1 MTTAKKR
8 VSLISPCFN
17 EEANIE
23 ELYRRVREV
32 MERSPQYDFEYL
44 FIDNAST
51 DRTLEKLRKIAEQD
65 SRVKIIVNTRNFGH
79 LRSPYWGIIQTSGDV
94 TVYMASDLQDPP
106 ELIQEFLTAW
116 EQGYKVVLAVKP
128 ISQTNPLIHRLRKLY
143 YRFLDAISEVSIV
156 KDATG
161 FGLYDRVVL
170 DKLREIHDPY
180 PYMRGLICELGYPIK
195 TIPFDQPRRL
205 RGVSKN
211 NAYTLYDLAMLGIVS
226 HSVVPIR
233 LAAMVGFLTGFLSI
247 LVALVFLILKLV
259 LWNAFPMGIAPIVI
273 GMFFMFGVVLL
284 FIGILGEYIASIHTY
299 VRNRPVVV
307 ERERINFN
315 SADNSGHQ

>member
-106 ELIQEFLTAW
+106 ELIQEFLAAW

-128 ISQTNPLIHRLRKLY
+128 VSQTNPLIHRLRKLY

-233 LAAMVGFLTGFLSI
+233 LAAMVGFPDRIPQHLGGVGVPDLE
-247 LVALVFLILKLV
+247 
-259 LWNAFPMGIAPIVI
+259 I
-273 GMFFMFGVVLL
+273 G
-284 FIGILGEYIASIHTY
+284 
-299 VRNRPVVV
+299 PV
-307 ERERINFN
+307 ERFSSGDRPDRDWHVLHVWCGTVVYWHPRRIYRFYPHLCAQ
-315 SADNSGHQ
+315 STGSRGKRTDQL

>member
-1 MTTAKKR
+1 MN
-8 VSLISPCFN
+8 S
-17 EEANIE
+17 
-23 ELYRRVREV
+23 
-32 MERSPQYDFEYL
+32 
-44 FIDNAST
+44 
-51 DRTLEKLRKIAEQD
+51 
-65 SRVKIIVNTRNFGH
+65 
-79 LRSPYWGIIQTSGDV
+79 
-94 TVYMASDLQDPP
+94 
-106 ELIQEFLTAW
+106 
-116 EQGYKVVLAVKP
+116 
-128 ISQTNPLIHRLRKLY
+128 LIHRLRKLY